1 VVLGP
6 QRDANA
12 NAKNF
17 GAMIGAI
24 RIALIVL
31 FALGIVVATGDA
43 LTPLG
48 GASYIEGILTQT
60 GVPDHVRVA
69 VLGDVTVTGEVRPG
83 DTLLLGEPRVPL
95 RTFTLVYP
103 ASATFT
109 NLRTGATVTLAD
121 PPERPPSFRL
131 RMFVRLILMLT
142 ALVLLVIRGRQPA
155 VLALATY
162 IFLVEYTQT
171 TFSGYWL
178 GTWGA
183 IVYATLQGPLG
194 VIAPGTLVYLASTFA
209 PKTRGVKTLL
219 FAAYIGTALFALY
232 EVAIVVAEALQGDEW
247 DPGSSLLDVVQIAL
261 TWAALVVFVIAARA
275 AESGERRRI
284 LILMAAAAIGSA
296 YTIIGLFG
304 NAVYTALQSDL
315 ALGSVV
321 VMEIGLAYAIVFERL
336 FDIGFFV
343 NRAVVYGITSA
354 IVLLAFVAIEWLA
367 AHEAETIGHFESS
380 AIQLGLAVVVALS
393 LRPIHHRVDEFV
405 DGVIF
410 EARHRAANALKRFAE
425 DCGEFQEADALLR
438 TTLATLKLYGR
449 VSECAIFLADEPGNL
464 YAQCADGISTAKL
477 SVDDPTV
484 VRLRTSRAPFDRI
497 SYAHLTIAD
506 IVFPMMRRRSLIG
519 AIFCTLPSRSEPYSP
534 EERDALAEV
543 AREVG
548 ASLVALEAAAAQ
560 RLAGENAELRA
571 RLALEL
577 S

>member
-1 VVLGP
+1 MV
-6 QRDANA
+6 
-12 NAKNF
+12 
-17 GAMIGAI
+17 GAI
-24 RIALIVL
+24 RIALIVA

-43 LTPLG
+43 LTPG
-48 GASYIEGILTQT
+48 SGASFIGRGLFLT
-60 GVPDHVRVA
+60 GVPDRVRVED
-69 VLGDVTVTGEVRPG
+69 LGPVTVTGDVRPG
-83 DTLLLGEPRVPL
+83 DTLLFGEPKVLL
-95 RTFTLVYP
+95 RIYALVYP
-103 ASATFT
+103 AHATFT
-109 NLRTGATVTLAD
+109 NLRTGATVALAD
-121 PPERPPSFRL
+121 PPDRPIAFRA
-131 RMFVRLILMLT
+131 REFVRQLLMLT
-142 ALVLLVIRGRQPA
+142 ALVLLVLRGRTPA

-162 IFLVEYTQT
+162 IYLIEYTLP

-183 IVYATLQGPLG
+183 IAYVVLQGPLEA
-194 VIAPGTLVYLASTFA
+194 IAPAMLVYLASTFA
-209 PKTRGVKTLL
+209 PKTRGVETLL
-219 FAAYIGTALFALY
+219 FAAYVGAALLASFEIASIVATALYGA
-232 EVAIVVAEALQGDEW
+232 QW
-247 DPGSSLLDVVQIAL
+247 DSGARILDAVQIAV
-261 TWAALVVFVIAARA
+261 TCAALVVFVIAARA
-275 AESGERRRI
+275 AASGDRRRI
-284 LILMAAAAIGSA
+284 LILAAASAIGSA
-296 YTIIGLFG
+296 YTVIGLFG
-304 NAVYTALQSDL
+304 NAEYTAVQSDL
-315 ALGSVV
+315 ALASVI
-321 VMEIGLAYAIVFERL
+321 VMEIGLMYGIVFERL
-336 FDIGFFV
+336 FDIGFIV
-343 NRAVVYGITSA
+343 NRAVVYAITSA

-367 AHEAETIGHFESS
+367 AHEAETLGHFESS

-405 DGVIF
+405 DDVIF
-410 EARHRAANALKRFAE
+410 EARHRAANALRRFAE

-438 TTLATLKLYGR
+438 TTLATLKMYGR

-464 YAQCADGISTAKL
+464 YAECADGISTAKL

-497 SYAHLTIAD
+497 SYGHLTIAD

-534 EERDALAEV
+534 EEREALAEV

>member
-1 VVLGP
+1 
-6 QRDANA
+6 
-12 NAKNF
+12 
-17 GAMIGAI
+17 MIGAL
-24 RIALIVL
+24 RIVLIVA

-43 LTPLG
+43 LTPNS
-48 GASYIEGILTQT
+48 GASFIETALGQT
-60 GVPDHVRVA
+60 GIPDRVRVENLRD
-69 VLGDVTVTGEVRPG
+69 VVVSGDVRVG
-83 DTLLLGEPRVPL
+83 DTLEFGEPRLPL
-95 RTFTLVYP
+95 RMYTLVYP
-103 ASATFT
+103 SRASFT
-109 NLRTGATVTLAD
+109 NLRTGAVVTLAD
-121 PPERPPSFRL
+121 SADRPAAFRIREL
-131 RMFVRLILMLT
+131 VRQLLMLT

-162 IFLVEYTQT
+162 IYLLEYTLN
-171 TFSGYWL
+171 TFSGAWL

-183 IVYATLQGPLG
+183 AAYVVLQGPLS
-194 VIAPGTLVYLASTFA
+194 VIAPGALVYLASTFA
-209 PKTRGVKTLL
+209 PQTRGVKTLL
-219 FAAYIGTALFALY
+219 FAAYLGTVLFVLF
-232 EVAIVVAEALQGDEW
+232 EVASTVAEARYGAQW
-247 DPGSSLLDVVQIAL
+247 DPTAFLLDVVQIAL
-261 TWAALVVFVIAARA
+261 TCAALAVFVIAARA

-284 LILMAAAAIGSA
+284 LILTCATAIGSA

-304 NAVYTALQSDL
+304 NEVYTNVQADL
-315 ALGSVV
+315 ALTSVV
-321 VMEIGLAYAIVFERL
+321 VMEIGLVYAIVVERL

-343 NRAVVYGITSA
+343 NRAVVYGVTSA
-354 IVLLAFVAIEWLA
+354 IVLLAFVAIEWIVA
-367 AHEAETIGHFESS
+367 REAEELGHFESS
-380 AIQLGLAVVVALS
+380 ALQLGLAIVVALS

-438 TTLATLKLYGR
+438 TTLATLKMYAR
-449 VSECAIFLADEPGNL
+449 VSECAIFLADEQGNL
-464 YAQCADGISTAKL
+464 YAECTDGISVAKL

-497 SYAHLTIAD
+497 SYGHLSIAD

>member
-1 VVLGP
+1 
-6 QRDANA
+6 
-12 NAKNF
+12 
-17 GAMIGAI
+17 MIGAI
-24 RIALIVL
+24 RIALIVA

-43 LTPLG
+43 LTPIS
-48 GASYIEGILTQT
+48 GASYVDAAVAQT
-60 GVPDHVRVA
+60 GLPDRVRVEN
-69 VLGDVTVTGEVRPG
+69 LEHVTVTGDVRPG
-83 DTLLLGEPRVPL
+83 DTLRLGEPKLLL
-95 RTFTLVYP
+95 RTYTLVYP

-109 NLRTGATVTLAD
+109 NLRTGATVTLTD
-121 PPERPPSFRL
+121 PAERPASFRL
-131 RMFVRLILMLT
+131 RLFIRQILMLT

-162 IFLVEYTQT
+162 IYLVEYTLPA
-171 TFSGYWL
+171 FSGYWL

-183 IVYATLQGPLG
+183 TAYVALQGPLG
-194 VIAPGTLVYLASTFA
+194 VIQAGTLVYLASTFA
-209 PKTRGVKTLL
+209 SKTRGVKTLL
-219 FAAYIGTALFALY
+219 FAAYIGTALFALF
-232 EVAIVVAEALQGDEW
+232 EVASVVAAGLYGEQW
-247 DPGSSLLDVVQIAL
+247 DPGASLLDVVQIAL
-261 TWAALVVFVIAARA
+261 TCAALVVFVISARA

-304 NAVYTALQSDL
+304 NAVFTTLQSDL
-315 ALGSVV
+315 ALASVV
-321 VMEIGLAYAIVFERL
+321 VMEIGLVYAIVFERL

-343 NRAVVYGITSA
+343 NRAVVYAVTSA

-367 AHEAETIGHFESS
+367 AHEAETLGHFESS

-410 EARHRAANALKRFAE
+410 EARHRAANALHRFAE
-425 DCGEFQEADALLR
+425 DCGEYQEADALLR
-438 TTLATLKLYGR
+438 TTLATLKMYGR
-449 VSECAIFLADEPGNL
+449 VSECAIF
-464 YAQCADGISTAKL
+464 
-477 SVDDPTV
+477 

-497 SYAHLTIAD
+497 SYGHLTIAD